1 MKKEQLFTSEAVSE
15 GHPDKVCD
23 QIADRILD
31 VALKADPFSHVAC
44 EVFTSQE
51 YVLVG
56 GEITSKA
63 KLNYEKIVR
72 DTLKDIGY
80 LKPSLGIGYKS
91 CQVDVRVR
99 EQSPEINHAVSN
111 KDILK
116 LGAGDQGIVF
126 GYATNETKNYMP
138 LPISLASAIMKRAS
152 KLRKDGKFKGA
163 RPDMKAQ
170 VTFDYKT
177 RKINNVLV
185 SIQHDPDINK
195 NKFKDYVIHNVIIP
209 VIKEYKLNTN
219 FKTLINPSG
228 SFVIGGP
235 LGDTGL
241 TGRKLVCDTY
251 GGSAHQGGG
260 ALSGK
265 DPTKIDRSAT
275 YYARYMAKNLVA
287 AGVAKRLEVQI
298 SYAIGVSEPLSISFL
313 TFKTSKYDDE
323 LIEKIIKKVFDARV
337 GAIIKAFSLNK
348 PKFRYVDTSTYGH
361 FGRDDL
367 NLPWEKLDKVNEIKK
382 LLKQKKL

>member
-1 MKKEQLFTSEAVSE
+1 MKRLFTSEAVSE
-15 GHPDKVCD
+15 GHPDKIAD

-31 VALKADPFSHVAC
+31 ACLKVDANSRVAC
-44 EVFTSQE
+44 EVFITKE

-63 KLNYEKIVR
+63 KVNYEKIVR

-80 LKPSLGIGYKS
+80 LKPELGIGYKT
-91 CQVDVRVR
+91 CKVDIKIKK
-99 EQSPEINHAVSN
+99 QSPEINRAVN
-111 KDILK
+111 HQDILK
-116 LGAGDQGIVF
+116 LKAGDQGIVF

-138 LPISLASAIMKRAS
+138 LAITVANDIMKRAS
-152 KLRKDGKFKGA
+152 ALRKAKKFIGA

-170 VTFDYKT
+170 ITFDYDTKKVDT
-177 RKINNVLV
+177 VLV
-185 SIQHDPDINK
+185 SIQHEPNINQK
-195 NKFKDYVIHNVIIP
+195 QFNQYVLKEIILP
-209 VIKEYKLNTN
+209 VIKSYRLNTN

-228 SFVIGGP
+228 SFVVGGP

-275 YYARYMAKNLVA
+275 YYARYIAKNLVA
-287 AGVAKRLEVQI
+287 AGVAKRLEVEI
-298 SYAIGVSEPLSISFL
+298 AYAIGISEPLSISFL
-313 TFKTSKYDDE
+313 TFKTSKYKDE
-323 LIEKIIKKVFDARV
+323 LIEKIIHQVFDARV
-337 GAIIKAFSLNK
+337 GAIIKNFSLHR
-348 PKFRYVDTSTYGH
+348 PKFKYADTAIYGH
-361 FGRDDL
+361 FGRDDI
-367 NLPWEKLDKVNEIKK
+367 NVPWEKLDKVKEIKK
-382 LLKQKKL
+382 LLK

>member
-1 MKKEQLFTSEAVSE
+1 MKRLFTSEAVSE
-15 GHPDKVCD
+15 GHPDKVAD
-23 QIADRILD
+23 QIADAIVDTCLKLD
-31 VALKADPFSHVAC
+31 HNSHVAC
-44 EVFTSQE
+44 EVFVSEE

-56 GEITSKA
+56 GEITSRAHVDYK
-63 KLNYEKIVR
+63 KIVK
-72 DTLKDIGY
+72 DTLKRIGY
-80 LKPSLGIGYKS
+80 LRPELGIGYKT
-91 CQVDVRVR
+91 CKIDIKVKK
-99 EQSPEINHAVSN
+99 QSLEINKAVSN

-126 GYATNETKNYMP
+126 GYATDETKNFMP
-138 LPISLASAIMKRAS
+138 LPITLANAIMKRAS
-152 KLRKDGKFKGA
+152 DLRKAGKFKDA

-170 VTFDYKT
+170 VTFDYDSN
-177 RKINNVLV
+177 KIDTVLV
-185 SIQHDPDINK
+185 SIQHNPNINK
-195 NKFKDYVIHNVIIP
+195 VKFKEYVLNNVILPI
-209 VIKEYKLNTN
+209 VKQYKLNTN

-287 AGVAKRLEVQI
+287 AGVAKRLEVEI
-298 SYAIGVSEPLSISFL
+298 SYAIGVAKPLSISFL
-313 TFKTSKYDDE
+313 TFKTSKYKDE

-337 GAIIKAFSLNK
+337 GAIIKAFSLNN
-348 PKFRYVDTSTYGH
+348 PKFNYVDTSTYGH
-361 FGRDDL
+361 FGRDDIL
-367 NLPWEKLDKVNEIKK
+367 FPWEKLDKVKEIKK
-382 LLKQKKL
+382 LLN

>member
-1 MKKEQLFTSEAVSE
+1 MKRLFTSEAVSE
-15 GHPDKVCD
+15 GHPDKLAD
-23 QIADRILD
+23 QIADAIVD
-31 VALKADPFSHVAC
+31 ACLKVDHNSHVAC
-44 EVFTSQE
+44 EVFLTTE

-63 KLNYEKIVR
+63 KVNYVKLVR
-72 DTLKDIGY
+72 DTLKKVGY
-80 LKPSLGIGYKS
+80 LKPELGIGYKT
-91 CQVDVRVR
+91 CKVDIKVKR
-99 EQSPEINHAVSN
+99 QSPEINKAVSN

-138 LPISLASAIMKRAS
+138 LPITLANEIMKRAS
-152 KLRKDGKFKGA
+152 KLRKEGKFKGA

-170 VTFDYKT
+170 VTFDYASN
-177 RKINNVLV
+177 KIDTILV
-185 SIQHDPDINK
+185 SVQHDPNINM
-195 NKFKDYVIHNVIIP
+195 NKFKDYIVHQVIVP
-209 VIKEYKLNTN
+209 VVKQYKLNSN

-275 YYARYMAKNLVA
+275 YYARYIAKNLVA
-287 AGVAKRLEVQI
+287 SGVAKRLEVEI
-298 SYAIGVSEPLSISFL
+298 SYAIGLPNPLSISFL
-313 TFKTSKYDDE
+313 TFKTSKYKDE
-323 LIEKIIKKVFDARV
+323 LIEKIINKVFDARV
-337 GAIIKAFSLNK
+337 GAIIKNFSLNN
-348 PKFRYVDTSTYGH
+348 PKFSYFDTATYGH

-367 NLPWEKLDKVNEIKK
+367 NVPWEKLDKVKQIKK
-382 LLKQKKL
+382 LLK

>member
-1 MKKEQLFTSEAVSE
+1 MKRLFTSEAVSE
-15 GHPDKVCD
+15 GHPDKVAD
-23 QIADRILD
+23 QIADAVVDACIKVD
-31 VALKADPFSHVAC
+31 HNSHVAC
-44 EVFTSQE
+44 EVFISEE

-63 KLNYEKIVR
+63 KVNYIKIVR
-72 DTLKDIGY
+72 DTLKRIGY
-80 LKPSLGIGYKS
+80 LKPELGIGYKT
-91 CQVDVRVR
+91 CKIDIKVKR
-99 EQSPEINHAVSN
+99 QSPEINKAVSN

-138 LPISLASAIMKRAS
+138 FPITLANAIMKRAS
-152 KLRKDGKFKGA
+152 TLRKMGKFLDA

-170 VTFDYKT
+170 VTFDYDAH
-177 RKINNVLV
+177 KIETILV
-185 SIQHDPDINK
+185 SIQHNPNINK
-195 NKFKDYVIHNVIIP
+195 AKFKDYVIKNVILP

-228 SFVIGGP
+228 SFVVGGP

-275 YYARYMAKNLVA
+275 YYARYIAKNLVA
-287 AGVAKRLEVQI
+287 AGVAERLEVEI
-298 SYAIGVSEPLSISFL
+298 SYAIGLSNPLSISFL
-313 TFKTSKYDDE
+313 TFKTSKYKDE
-323 LIEKIIKKVFDARV
+323 LIEKIIHKVFDARV
-337 GAIIKAFSLNK
+337 GAIIKNFSLNN
-348 PKFRYVDTSTYGH
+348 PKFNYVDTATYGH

-367 NLPWEKLDKVNEIKK
+367 NVPWEKLDKVKEIKR
-382 LLKQKKL
+382 LLK

>member
-1 MKKEQLFTSEAVSE
+1 MKRLFTSEAVSE
-15 GHPDKVCD
+15 GHPDKVAD
-23 QIADRILD
+23 QIADSIVD
-31 VALKADPFSHVAC
+31 ACIKVDHNSHVAC
-44 EVFTSQE
+44 EVFISEE

-56 GEITSKA
+56 GEITSRA
-63 KLNYEKIVR
+63 HINYEKIVR
-72 DTLKDIGY
+72 DTLKRIGY
-80 LKPSLGIGYKS
+80 FKPELGIGYKT
-91 CQVDVRVR
+91 CKVDIKVKK
-99 EQSPEINHAVSN
+99 QSPEINKAVSN

-138 LPISLASAIMKRAS
+138 LPITLANAIMMRAS
-152 KLRKDGKFKGA
+152 NLRKENKFKGA

-170 VTFDYKT
+170 VTFDYNSN
-177 RKINNVLV
+177 KIDTVLV
-185 SIQHDPDINK
+185 SIQHDPNINK
-195 NKFKDYVIHNVIIP
+195 NKFKSYVLNNVIIP
-209 VIKEYKLNTN
+209 VVKEYKLNTN

-228 SFVIGGP
+228 SFVVGGP

-275 YYARYMAKNLVA
+275 YYARYIAKNLVA
-287 AGVAKRLEVQI
+287 AGVAKRLEVEI
-298 SYAIGVSEPLSISFL
+298 SYAIGVSKPLSISFL
-313 TFKTSKYDDE
+313 TFKTSKYKDE
-323 LIEKIIKKVFDARV
+323 LIEKIINKVFDARV
-337 GAIIKAFSLNK
+337 GAIIKNFSLNN
-348 PKFRYVDTSTYGH
+348 PKFNYIDTATYGH

-367 NLPWEKLDKVNEIKK
+367 NVPWEKLDKINKIKE
-382 LLKQKKL
+382 LLL

>member
-1 MKKEQLFTSEAVSE
+1 MKRLFTSEAVSE
-15 GHPDKVCD
+15 GHPDKVAD
-23 QIADRILD
+23 QIADAVVDACIKVD
-31 VALKADPFSHVAC
+31 HNSHVAC
-44 EVFTSQE
+44 EVFISEE

-63 KLNYEKIVR
+63 KVNYIKIVR
-72 DTLKDIGY
+72 DTLKRIGY
-80 LKPSLGIGYKS
+80 LKPELGIGYKT
-91 CQVDVRVR
+91 CKIDIKVKR
-99 EQSPEINHAVSN
+99 QSPEINKAVSN

-138 LPISLASAIMKRAS
+138 LPITLANAIMKRAS
-152 KLRKDGKFKGA
+152 MLRKMGKFLDA

-170 VTFDYKT
+170 VTFDYDAH
-177 RKINNVLV
+177 KIETILV
-185 SIQHDPDINK
+185 SIQHNPNINK
-195 NKFKDYVIHNVIIP
+195 AKFKDYVIKNVILP

-228 SFVIGGP
+228 SFVVGGP

-275 YYARYMAKNLVA
+275 YYARYIAKNLVA
-287 AGVAKRLEVQI
+287 AGVAERLEVEI
-298 SYAIGVSEPLSISFL
+298 SYAIGLSNPLSISFL
-313 TFKTSKYDDE
+313 TFKTSKYKDE
-323 LIEKIIKKVFDARV
+323 LIEKIIHKVFDARV
-337 GAIIKAFSLNK
+337 GAIIKNFSLNN
-348 PKFRYVDTSTYGH
+348 PKFNYVDTATYGH

-367 NLPWEKLDKVNEIKK
+367 NVPWEKLDKVKEIKR
-382 LLKQKKL
+382 LLK